1 MSDGGGKDAERH
13 NIQLSHGDAEQ
24 LRSASESRVYKGN
37 NGGNLV
43 VWSGFDRNPLILAIV
58 LRRVCSF
65 CYTPEPS

>member
-1 MSDGGGKDAERH
+1 MSAGGGKDAERH
-13 NIQLSHGDAEQ
+13 IQLSHGDAEQ
-24 LRSASESRVYKGN
+24 LRSALESRVYKEN

>member
-1 MSDGGGKDAERH
+1 MSAGGGSDAERH
-13 NIQLSHGDAEQ
+13 IQLSHGDAEQ
-24 LRSASESRVYKGN
+24 LRSASESRVCEGN

-43 VWSGFDRNPLILAIV
+43 VWSGFDKIPLILALV